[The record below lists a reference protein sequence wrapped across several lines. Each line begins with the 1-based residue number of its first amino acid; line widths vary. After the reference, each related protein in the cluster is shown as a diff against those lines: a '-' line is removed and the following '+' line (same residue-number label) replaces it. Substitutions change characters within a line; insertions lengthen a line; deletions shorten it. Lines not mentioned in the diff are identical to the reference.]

1 MKKLI
6 YSILLFGF
14 ITLLLNSLLQTILD
28 RANRKIP
35 SGWNNCYQSDIN
47 TDVLILGSSRAFVHI
62 SPQIIDTVLKVQSY
76 NLGKDGSGFLI
87 QNCRFKTYL
96 RNNKLPRNI
105 IHSLDD
111 RTLCEVSVLFN
122 SKEYIPYL
130 EDTLVRKYI
139 SGYEGSFNKWHY
151 SIPLYK
157 YNNALPSLIKPLQ
170 LMVGFKAQDKRYKG
184 YLPKDLTGHPNK
196 VPNWRNTKI
205 DVKAVKEF
213 EAYLT
218 FCKKENINLILV
230 YTPEYIEG
238 QKVTTN
244 RNEIFN
250 MYRQY
255 ATTYNLSFLDYSNDS
270 LSYDKSL
277 FYDFIH
283 LNKKGS
289 ELFTTKL
296 AHDLKQQLK

>member
-6 YSILLFGF
+6 FSIFLFGF
-14 ITLLLNSLLQTILD
+14 ITLLLNILLQFILD
-28 RANRKIP
+28 RFNKKIP
-35 SGWNNCYQSDIN
+35 SGWNNCYQPN
-47 TDVLILGSSRAFVHI
+47 LNADVLILGSSRAVKHI
-62 SPQIIDTVLKVQSY
+62 APKIIDTILNVHSY
-76 NLGKDGSGFLI
+76 NLGKDGIGFLI

-96 RNNKLPRNI
+96 RNNKRPRYI
-105 IHSLDD
+105 IHSLDE
-111 RTLCEVSVLFN
+111 RTLCKVSVLFN

-130 EDTLVRKYI
+130 EDTLVRKST
-139 SGYEGSFNKWHY
+139 SGCNGSFNKWHY
-151 SIPLYK
+151 SIPLFK
-157 YNNALPSLIKPLQ
+157 YNNALPSLIRPL
-170 LMVGFKAQDKRYKG
+170 LWMTGFKEQNKRYKG
-184 YLPKDLTGHPNK
+184 YLPEQQTWQPKVLTK
-196 VPNWRNTKI
+196 KSLRKI
-205 DVKAVKEF
+205 DTEITKEF
-213 EAYLT
+213 EAYLM

-244 RNEIFN
+244 RNELFN
-250 MYRQY
+250 LYRQY
-255 ATTYNLSFLDYSNDS
+255 ATTYNLPFFDYSNDS